1 MKLHVHTFTWICGLV
16 GCQPSSVAI
25 NFLDHVTKW
34 APHGAE
40 LSHSCCCATR
50 ALLCESILGCAH
62 YFAQTIQPV
71 NTIAEGQT
79 KI

>member
-34 APHGAE
+34 APH
-40 LSHSCCCATR
+40 
-50 ALLCESILGCAH
+50 
-62 YFAQTIQPV
+62 
-71 NTIAEGQT
+71 AEGRQERDSHGASEWGLVVLP
-79 KI
+79 

>member
-34 APHGAE
+34 APHAGGAVGM
-40 LSHSCCCATR
+40 LWGVH
-50 ALLCESILGCAH
+50 G
-62 YFAQTIQPV
+62 V
-71 NTIAEGQT
+71 
-79 KI
+79 

>member
-34 APHGAE
+34 APHVQEKLTGA
-40 LSHSCCCATR
+40 AVQGAR
-50 ALLCESILGCAH
+50 APRSQRHKVESAG
-62 YFAQTIQPV
+62 
-71 NTIAEGQT
+71 
-79 KI
+79 

>member
-34 APHGAE
+34 APHDFHLRPDSWTAVLLSWLLNGGGAW
-40 LSHSCCCATR
+40 
-50 ALLCESILGCAH
+50 
-62 YFAQTIQPV
+62 
-71 NTIAEGQT
+71 
-79 KI
+79 